1 MREKESAEQEPADG
15 PEGAHA
21 VDEAD
26 VDGRRVPLDV
36 IVDVRRAQG
45 EEGRASAAE
54 QELGDHEDEDG
65 HGGGFGGLLD
75 AVVGAVVRVVVRGEW
90 W

>member
-1 MREKESAEQEPADG
+1 MLLFNWKPELIIFTDGKLGNVIREGVNVMREKESAEQEPADG

-36 IVDVRRAQG
+36 IVDVRRA
-45 EEGRASAAE
+45 
-54 QELGDHEDEDG
+54 
-65 HGGGFGGLLD
+65 
-75 AVVGAVVRVVVRGEW
+75 
-90 W
+90 